1 MSRVLFTPSAE
12 RDLNHILDWIAE
24 DRPLT
29 AVKVITKIRDKCR
42 LYATQPKI
50 GQRRPEF
57 PGEYRS
63 FPVDRWVVFYRT
75 RDDGIEVHR
84 VLDGSQDLDS
94 LLGS

>member
-12 RDLNHILDWIAE
+12 RDLNRILNWIAE
-24 DRPLT
+24 HRPLT
-29 AVKVITKIRDKCR
+29 AIKVITRIRDKCR
-42 LYATQPKI
+42 LYSTQPKM

-57 PGEYRS
+57 PGDYRS
-63 FPVDRWVVFYRT
+63 FPIDRWIVFYRV
-75 RDDGIEVHR
+75 RDDVFEVHR